1 MPKKQTH
8 GRECRKVFHRAS
20 HHVLMTDEMAA
31 AEELKS
37 TSHPATTRYLARSM
51 YVFADWIPGS
61 PSPFLSLLAS
71 QSRNATRVIRCG
83 SGGGTLFLLS
93 AVTHCGVWGWGR
105 GSGGMCGW
113 NIISMQPTNEPHA
126 LYRRHRRERQMGGGE
141 AAKQVGRSV
150 PRARLS
156 TPRRAQPI
164 HRSAECNMV

>member
-1 MPKKQTH
+1 
-8 GRECRKVFHRAS
+8 
-20 HHVLMTDEMAA
+20 MTDEMVA

-37 TSHPATTRYLARSM
+37 TSHQPQRDILPARCICRLDSRL
-51 YVFADWIPGS
+51 
-61 PSPFLSLLAS
+61 PFPLSFPIGVSITECNSRDSVRHPLLIICSHSLQCLGGAS
-71 QSRNATRVIRCG
+71 CG
-83 SGGGTLFLLS
+83 REG
-93 AVTHCGVWGWGR
+93 GR

-126 LYRRHRRERQMGGGE
+126 LYHRRHRRERQMGGGE